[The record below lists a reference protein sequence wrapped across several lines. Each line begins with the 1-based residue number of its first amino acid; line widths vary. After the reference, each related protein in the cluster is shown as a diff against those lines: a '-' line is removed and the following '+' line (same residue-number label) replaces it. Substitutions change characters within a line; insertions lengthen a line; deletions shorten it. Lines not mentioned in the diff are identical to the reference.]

1 MSRRIWRNF
10 VHRYEQH
17 CPVARAAEV
26 VGGSWTLLVLRELL
40 RGSEYRADIARGV
53 PKMSD
58 RLLGA
63 RLRELTDLGV
73 VEEQPGADG
82 QVRYVLTEAGRELRP
97 VVDALGV
104 WGRRWL
110 PAPRLA
116 DLDVELLL
124 FDICRQVDEDRLPE
138 RPLTVQF
145 DIADAPPPRQ
155 WWLTL
160 SSAGAAVRR
169 TAPPVTKA
177 SLVRLRCTIG
187 SLAGAWLGRH
197 SWLSAVRERSIVL
210 VGDPAE
216 VRTVIDCVGVSRYG
230 EPA

>member
-1 MSRRIWRNF
+1 L
-10 VHRYEQH
+10 HHYEQH

-26 VGGSWTLLVLRELL
+26 VGGSWTLLVVRELL

-73 VEEQPGADG
+73 VGEEPGDDG
-82 QVRYVLTEAGRELRP
+82 QPRYVLTEAGHELRP
-97 VVDALGV
+97 VVDALAG

-110 PAPRLA
+110 PAPRLG
-116 DLDVELLL
+116 DLDAELLL
-124 FDICRQVDEDRLPE
+124 FDICRQVDEDRLPDH
-138 RPLTVQF
+138 PLTVQV
-145 DIADAPPPRQ
+145 DIADAPPPRR
-155 WWLTL
+155 WWLTF
-160 SSAGAAVRR
+160 SSAGAAVRA
-169 TAPPVTKA
+169 TAPATRV

-187 SLAGAWLGRH
+187 ALAGAWLGRH
-197 SWLSAVRERSIVL
+197 TWLSAVRERSIVL
-210 VGDPAE
+210 VGDPEE